1 MHIAL
6 SLGDI
11 ARQAGIDTH
20 TPTPSYSHSHSGCVT
35 HAFMHNSMQVNI
47 NTYTHMLTHTW
58 HHTAIISP
66 GFKLALKQ
74 HAEKRN
80 PNRKIRIEKKSNAPP
95 PQLSEKE
102 WKKLAS
108 TLPYKTVY
116 RDTGTAY
123 LIENVY
129 FGYILFEDTTQQ
141 IHDFRSYWFR
151 IQWMEKVKWS
161 AFSSTTNA
169 CPEKNRDA
177 DSVCTSKSFEVWNK
191 LPLKVMNLILSLS

>member
-102 WKKLAS
+102 WKKIGINAPIQNRVQRHRHCIFNWKRVFRLHFIRR
-108 TLPYKTVY
+108 Y
-116 RDTGTAY
+116 
-123 LIENVY
+123 
-129 FGYILFEDTTQQ
+129 DTTNTRFSLVLVSHPMNGKSQMVY
-141 IHDFRSYWFR
+141 IFIYHERLPG
-151 IQWMEKVKWS
+151 EKTGCWQCMHIKIFWS
-161 AFSSTTNA
+161 
-169 CPEKNRDA
+169 
-177 DSVCTSKSFEVWNK
+177 
-191 LPLKVMNLILSLS
+191 LK